1 MRSNRENFDERR
13 GSWIWLP
20 VFAGVA
26 LLYVPTYLDLYQDYW
41 RSEQAAYG
49 AVILA
54 MVGWLFWRERA
65 IFQQTTAMGSLPVGI
80 AVLIS
85 GLLLYVLGRSQ
96 SVYQLDIASQI
107 PVLLG
112 VAMLLL
118 GKAGVRRLWFPI
130 VLLLFLVPVP
140 GSILDQM
147 LLPLK
152 VWVSSIVDALLHMA
166 GYPIARTGV
175 VLVIGSYN
183 LLIADACSGL
193 NSMLALSGI
202 GLLYVHVVGP
212 SQRWM
217 KIVLLLSILPIAFAA
232 NVIRVL
238 LLVLVTYYQGDASG
252 RAFHDQAGLL
262 EIALAFGAF
271 FLLDSTLERFAVH
284 RRGTKQRRIAASHAI

>member
-1 MRSNRENFDERR
+1 MYSNREIVDERR
-13 GSWIWLP
+13 GPEIWLP
-20 VFAGVA
+20 VLAGVA
-26 LLYVPTYLDLYQDYW
+26 LLYVPTYMDLYRDYW

-65 IFQQTTAMGSLPVGI
+65 IFRQTEAMGSLPAGI

-112 VAMLLL
+112 VVMLLL

-140 GSILDQM
+140 GSILDQL

-152 VWVSSIVDALLHMA
+152 VWVSSIVDGVLHMA

-202 GLLYVHVVGP
+202 GLLYVHVAGP
-212 SQRWM
+212 SQRWI
-217 KIVLLLSILPIAFAA
+217 KIVLLLTILPIAFVA
-232 NVIRVL
+232 NIIRVL
-238 LLVLVTYYQGDASG
+238 LLVLVTYYQGDAAG

-271 FLLDSTLERFAVH
+271 FLLDSMLERFAVH
-284 RRGTKQRRIAASHAI
+284 RRGTKQRRIAASHAT